1 MAAEA
6 CRKSRTANARSTGRT
21 PAGTPRWAGSWTGR
35 AAGIMRRAR
44 GARRAS
50 GVAMPDLDPEELL
63 SRAAGAQ
70 PVATGLL
77 PAAWLSAVLLCA
89 PPTPAAEDR
98 ADWRPAAGGPLHPL
112 QPV

>member
-1 MAAEA
+1 
-6 CRKSRTANARSTGRT
+6 
-21 PAGTPRWAGSWTGR
+21 
-35 AAGIMRRAR
+35 MRRAR
-44 GARRAS
+44 GTRRAS
-50 GVAMPDLDPEELL
+50 GVAMPDLDPEGLL

-89 PPTPAAEDR
+89 PPAAAAEDR

-112 QPV
+112 QPVVEGAAFPLGCTLAVHVRVQGRGRP